1 MALTLFFLGL
11 PYGNEPIKVDY
22 TVEIKT
28 VIHTEENESN
38 LKYAV
43 CSVSVKCENIGR
55 PYKGSSGDEANIS
68 FYRIVDGEKQYL
80 NGYSYHENILPQD
93 IIIKHGE
100 VRELDNTYYF
110 DDGTYDPG
118 EYTVEVRVKHSDKV
132 YTDTITLT

>member
-1 MALTLFFLGL
+1 MAVTLFFLGL

-22 TVEIKT
+22 TVDIEVFRVEGTDFDGCRVDVEEI
-28 VIHTEENESN
+28 N
-38 LKYAV
+38 L
-43 CSVSVKCENIGR
+43 GR

-68 FYRIVDGEKQYL
+68 FYRIVDGKKQYL
-80 NGYSYHENILPQD
+80 NGYGYHENILPHD

-100 VRELDNTYYF
+100 VRELGNTYYF

-118 EYTVEVRVKHSDKV
+118 EYIVEVSVEHCDKV